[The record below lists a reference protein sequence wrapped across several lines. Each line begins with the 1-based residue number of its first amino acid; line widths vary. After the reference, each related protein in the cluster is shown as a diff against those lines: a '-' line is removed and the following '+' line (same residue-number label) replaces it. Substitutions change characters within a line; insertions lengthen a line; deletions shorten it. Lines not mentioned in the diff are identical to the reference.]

1 MEPAAQPHAAT
12 MVPGTTGICLSGGGI
27 RAAAFGLGALQALS
41 TRGLVVGDGHAD
53 YLAAVSGGSYI
64 AGALTLVAKGP
75 ITQDDF
81 PTGPDAP
88 QVVAPPDPFDRG
100 SPEEAWVRNHL
111 RYLVHGPASLMS
123 AVGRLLGGILI
134 NLLVISL
141 VINTVARP
149 LGWLYGWQIKQ
160 LRSGYGHHVHVQ
172 VRSLT
177 LGFVVAL
184 AGVGLL
190 CGLWA
195 ILRRFGADE
204 SRHDFALVATG
215 FFVASAVT
223 ALLFVLLPL
232 ALVAIRNWH
241 ILGNATSV
249 KGLSAQRSTDRV
261 GYATLFAT
269 IGSIVT
275 GVLALIGRDGA
286 AGSSATGRWLVR
298 VLRPYSRRLRT
309 FLLNLLATVFG
320 PALLIGVFLLSSNW
334 GAAHTIAV
342 PAQRGHELWWWFA
355 PLVLLI
361 LMSWQGDLVAWSL
374 HPMYK
379 RRLASAFT
387 LRRLRRKD
395 GTEYAQARPYTRLCP
410 LSASQPDNTPEL
422 LVCAAVNISDYGRT
436 PTGSDVGGFV
446 FSSRQVG
453 GPLVDCIPTDE
464 YETKAKGRAR
474 DFTLPAAISITGAAI
489 SPSMGR
495 MTRRPLR
502 FLFALLNLRLGVWL
516 PNPGIVKRMPGA
528 DDPEP
533 TPRRFQ
539 ALANP
544 MVRLPLVGEVRRPG
558 VPKPSLRYLGRELFG
573 LNKASHEFVY
583 VSDGGHYENLGL
595 VELLRRG
602 CQTIWC
608 VDAAGDAIDTFSTIG
623 TAISVARSELAIDIE
638 LSPEVMGPP
647 PDAKGDDAMFVRA
660 THAVGRIHYH
670 DGSAGTLVHIKLG
683 VPRDAPTDVLT
694 FHRNHPRFPC
704 DPTLNQ
710 LYTAER
716 FDAYRTLGEFSAMR
730 AIEESLDADGAPVAP
745 PPVATSANGDGGG
758 APYPLPLATKNV
770 SE

>member
-75 ITQDDF
+75 ITQDDV
-81 PTGPDAP
+81 PTGPDSP
-88 QVVAPPDPFDRG
+88 RVIAPPDPFDRG
-100 SPEEAWVRNHL
+100 SPEEEWVRNHL
-111 RYLVHGPASLMS
+111 RYLVHGPASLLS
-123 AVGRLLGGILI
+123 AVGRLLGGVLI

-160 LRSGYGHHVHVQ
+160 LRSTYKAHVHIQ
-172 VRSLT
+172 IRSLT
-177 LGFVVAL
+177 LGFVIAL
-184 AGVGLL
+184 AVAGLL

-204 SRHDFALVATG
+204 SRHDFAIVAAG
-215 FFVASAVT
+215 FFIAATAMAV
-223 ALLFVLLPL
+223 LFILLPL
-232 ALVAIRNWH
+232 ALGVVRNLRV
-241 ILGNATSV
+241 LGNATSV
-249 KGLSAQRSTDRV
+249 HGLAAQRSTDRV

-275 GVLALIGRDGA
+275 GVLALVGRENN
-286 AGSSATGRWLVR
+286 GSGSGRWLVR
-298 VLRPYSRRLRT
+298 VLRPYARRLRT

-320 PALLIGVFLLSSNW
+320 PALIVGVFLLSLNW
-334 GAAHTIAV
+334 GAAHTVAL

-355 PLVLLI
+355 PLVLLV

-374 HPMYK
+374 HPLYK

-387 LRRLRRKD
+387 LRRVERRD
-395 GTEYAQARPYTRLCP
+395 GSEYAEARPYTRLCP
-410 LSASQPDNTPEL
+410 LSDSQPDNTPEL

-446 FSSRQVG
+446 FSSTRIG
-453 GPLVDCIPTDE
+453 GPLVGTIATGD
-464 YETKAKGRAR
+464 YETKAQARAR

-516 PNPGIVKRMPGA
+516 PNPGIVDKLPSPGTEEK
-528 DDPEP
+528 PS
-533 TPRRFQ
+533 RR
-539 ALANP
+539 AHLLANP
-544 MVRLPLVGEVRRPG
+544 MVQLPFVGEVRRPG

-602 CQTIWC
+602 CQTVWC
-608 VDAAGDAIDTFSTIG
+608 IDAAGDAIDTFSTIA
-623 TAISVARSELAIDIE
+623 TAISVARAELAIDID
-638 LSPEVMGPP
+638 LQPEVMGPD
-647 PDAKGDDAMFVRA
+647 PDAKGDDTRFVRG
-660 THAVGRIHYH
+660 THAVGTIRYH
-670 DGSAGTLVHIKLG
+670 DGSTGTLVHVKLG
-683 VPRDAPTDVLT
+683 VPHDAPTDVLT
-694 FHRNHPRFPC
+694 FHRKHPTFPC

-710 LYTAER
+710 LYTGER

-730 AIEESLDADGAPVAP
+730 AVEEAVDADGAAVAP
-745 PPVATSANGDGGG
+745 PPLHAAVAARDGEG
-758 APYPLPLATKNV
+758 APYPLPMAAKNL